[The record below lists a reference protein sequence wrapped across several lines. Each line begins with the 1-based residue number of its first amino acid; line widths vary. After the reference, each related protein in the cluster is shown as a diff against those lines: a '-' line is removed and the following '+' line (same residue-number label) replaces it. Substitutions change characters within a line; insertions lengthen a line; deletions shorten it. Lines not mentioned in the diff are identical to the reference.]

1 MKAALSKS
9 DVKYQLY
16 TAMTEYDKE
25 IDKAKYLPEEVI
37 GDDKTG
43 TKLAKTLEQLQ
54 NTRRAIEL
62 TITLLS

>member
-1 MKAALSKS
+1 
-9 DVKYQLY
+9 
-16 TAMTEYDKE
+16 MTEYDKE

-62 TITLLS
+62 TITILS